1 MRKWLLGL
9 VAMAFMALPVLAQ
22 DEPVTNLNP
31 SGAIVSS
38 LPALPPAPMDPGDT
52 VCGDLAYDRVNG
64 LAAARRTDGTLDSWV
79 MVHCEFSVPTEI
91 QAFEWITVDNTAND
105 WNGFDDVAIWN
116 AATVESG
123 QATGVGDV
131 LNQPNLSNTRVDG
144 EPLFGRP
151 GFKYTL
157 DITDVCLPA
166 GSYYFGVRIVI
177 GTPAAGQ
184 SFILTVPCNGQKPI
198 YFQSTS
204 FGFPL
209 AVPGRNVFGVDYCA
223 AVNVIG
229 KDCDG
234 GDKFCEADCTKV
246 KAKRCDVCPQGVQKS
261 NTPCQTDPECRRG
274 AKGKVKVVA
283 CPDGLGGK
291 CKYKKCKLNGICD
304 P

>member
-9 VAMAFMALPVLAQ
+9 VAMAFMALPVMAQ

-38 LPALPPAPMDPGDT
+38 LPALPPAPIDPGDT
-52 VCGDLAYDRVNG
+52 VCGNLLYDRVNG
-64 LAAARRTDGTLDSWV
+64 LAAARYAGGGLDSWV

-91 QAFEWITVDNTAND
+91 QAFEWMAIDNTDGD
-105 WNGFDDVAIWN
+105 WNGFDDVAIWK
-116 AATVESG
+116 AATVEGG
-123 QATGVGDV
+123 QANGVGDV
-131 LNQPNLSNTRVDG
+131 LDQPNLPNTRVSNG
-144 EPLFGRP
+144 EIIFNRNSW
-151 GFKYTL
+151 KYTL

-166 GSYYFGVRIVI
+166 GSYYFGVRAVLN
-177 GTPAAGQ
+177 GGQ
-184 SFILTVPCNGQKPI
+184 SFILTVPCDGQKPI

-204 FGFPL
+204 FGFPI

-229 KDCDG
+229 KDCGG

-246 KAKRCDVCPQGVQKS
+246 KAKRCNICPPGVQKS
-261 NTPCQTDPECRRG
+261 NTPCQADPECRRG
-274 AKGKVKVVA
+274 AKGKVAKLD
-283 CPDGLGGK
+283 CPDGLGGT